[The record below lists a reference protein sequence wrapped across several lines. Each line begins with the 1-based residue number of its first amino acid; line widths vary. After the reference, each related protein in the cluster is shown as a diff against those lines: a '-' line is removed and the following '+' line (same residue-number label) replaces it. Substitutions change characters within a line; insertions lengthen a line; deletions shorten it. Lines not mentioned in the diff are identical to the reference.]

1 MRDIDKTR
9 DMRTGGEFSL
19 FCMALFFIC
28 GVAAGQ
34 VLAAGAPDSV
44 SDELREYI
52 LEYGELN
59 QKISWKSVLTTA
71 VTYARYPLIAA
82 PLGLIPGGIAFLCV
96 FITIYGCL
104 ISFAAG
110 SFANAWGEFGIV
122 MGLASMG
129 LRCLITLLCFF
140 LLAPPVSDS
149 PDLIK
154 FIKFPGEIW
163 RRRVILCVIL
173 LITGILME
181 ITLIPHILRVLIAYY
196 LSGSLTPPRL

>member
-1 MRDIDKTR
+1 MRDMDKTR

-96 FITIYGCL
+96 FIAIYGCL

-110 SFANAWGEFGIV
+110 SFAKAWGEFGIF

-149 PDLIK
+149 PDLRIL
-154 FIKFPGEIW
+154 PGEIW

-173 LITGILME
+173 LITGILIE

-196 LSGSLTPPRL
+196 LSGYPAQP